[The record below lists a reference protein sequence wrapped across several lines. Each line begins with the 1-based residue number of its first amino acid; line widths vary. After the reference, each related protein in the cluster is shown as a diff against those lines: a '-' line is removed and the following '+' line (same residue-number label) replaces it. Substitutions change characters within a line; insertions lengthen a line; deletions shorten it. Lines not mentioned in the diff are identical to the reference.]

1 MTHRN
6 LDSLGFNRN
15 IETFVKPL
23 LPCSL
28 AWCSHLQPGGLVW
41 PTWARPGGA
50 THILAHHSFVSD
62 LTGPW
67 TEADHSGMSASS
79 SAGSNGRARRWAH
92 AKTHAHANASRSN
105 PIQWHRSWPQCAANC
120 LISLWPRSSF
130 LSTFFQVF
138 GRDLFSLSALF
149 KDLLYAGSPPD
160 VVLQSSHCLSFSPS
174 LSFSLHTSLR
184 PASPLSPTLSL

>member
-1 MTHRN
+1 MLTSAARGSCLTNLGSPRRRHTHPCPSQLCQRPHWTV
-6 LDSLGFNRN
+6 NRGR
-15 IETFVKPL
+15 PL
-23 LPCSL
+23 
-28 AWCSHLQPGGLVW
+28 WNVG
-41 PTWARPGGA
+41 
-50 THILAHHSFVSD
+50 
-62 LTGPW
+62 
-67 TEADHSGMSASS
+67 

-160 VVLQSSHCLSFSPS
+160 VVLQSSHCLSLSPS

>member
-1 MTHRN
+1 
-6 LDSLGFNRN
+6 
-15 IETFVKPL
+15 
-23 LPCSL
+23 
-28 AWCSHLQPGGLVW
+28 
-41 PTWARPGGA
+41 
-50 THILAHHSFVSD
+50 
-62 LTGPW
+62 
-67 TEADHSGMSASS
+67 MSASS

-160 VVLQSSHCLSFSPS
+160 VVLQSSHCLSLS
-174 LSFSLHTSLR
+174 LPLFLSLCTRLLDLLPRFLPHTSLFH
-184 PASPLSPTLSL
+184 SNFSPTIRILSWKNNVTCAASQKCVRACACERESNRGRQGRGM

>member
-1 MTHRN
+1 MLTSAARGSCLTNLGSPRRRHTHPCPSQLCQRPHWTVN
-6 LDSLGFNRN
+6 RGRPLWNVGIELGRL
-15 IETFVKPL
+15 K
-23 LPCSL
+23 
-28 AWCSHLQPGGLVW
+28 
-41 PTWARPGGA
+41 
-50 THILAHHSFVSD
+50 
-62 LTGPW
+62 W
-67 TEADHSGMSASS
+67 TSAQMSTCEDT
-79 SAGSNGRARRWAH
+79 RTCEREQ
-92 AKTHAHANASRSN
+92 SN

-160 VVLQSSHCLSFSPS
+160 VVLQSSHCLSLSPS

-184 PASPLSPTLSL
+184 PASPLSPTYLSLSL

>member
-15 IETFVKPL
+15 IETL
-23 LPCSL
+23 LNLFYPVVWPDAHICSPGVL
-28 AWCSHLQPGGLVW
+28 SDQPG
-41 PTWARPGGA
+41 
-50 THILAHHSFVSD
+50 LAPEAPHTS
-62 LTGPW
+62 LPITGPW

-160 VVLQSSHCLSFSPS
+160 VVLQSSHCLSLSPS